1 MAKTAQPGP
10 EPFDTDPELAP
21 YCIPDAGLTDC
32 PAGGEDGMPQRYP
45 MPAGCDP
52 ELWSLV
58 RPMRVQ
64 MRDQGLSQAQLAIRL
79 GRDRSRVSR
88 ALSGRELPP
97 QHLIMQI
104 AQTLG
109 TDTAA
114 AERRWARNA
123 ARQRNARARTVAA
136 SAAGGGPPPGLR
148 TYAGLLRALRD
159 LLRARG
165 ISQRELTRRDQR
177 LSRSTVG
184 AVLRAERSARL
195 DMVIAIVRACGA
207 SAEAEQAWA
216 SAWRD
221 TGHPHQAEQHRR
233 RREGYEYMIRAERMN
248 TLWR

>member
-1 MAKTAQPGP
+1 
-10 EPFDTDPELAP
+10 
-21 YCIPDAGLTDC
+21 
-32 PAGGEDGMPQRYP
+32 MPQRYR

-58 RPMRVQ
+58 KPMRVQ
-64 MRDQGLSQAQLAIRL
+64 MREQGLSQAQLAIRL
-79 GRDRSRVSR
+79 DRDRSRVSR

-97 QHLIMQI
+97 RHLIMQI

-109 TDTAA
+109 TDTDT

-123 ARQRNARARTVAA
+123 ARQRNARTRAAAA
-136 SAAGGGPPPGLR
+136 SPAGGGPPPGIR
-148 TYAGLLRALRD
+148 TYADLLRALRD

-195 DMVIAIVRACGA
+195 DMVIAMVRACGA

-216 SAWRD
+216 YAWRA
-221 TGHPHQAEQHRR
+221 TGHPHQIEQHRR
-233 RREGYEYMIRAERMN
+233 RREGYEYMIRTERMN
-248 TLWR
+248 TPWR